1 MEYASKEPEWNLSL
15 ALWHEVKKT
24 DFVLFN
30 GGEKSDGI
38 RMWKCSSWSE
48 HMLSIAS
55 TTARAWRSLSLCM
68 DNVWKRNE
76 NSVRVYMAGSK
87 MHSAKHS
94 MRLLSSL
101 YVWSTGLVS
110 KETSVR
116 LWLLPLRLLHLRE
129 SRPSPSARP
138 FTPPPKPRRF
148 ERCLSL
154 CYHVLASYHLVC
166 SPPTTFQPSLPFIL
180 LLVIFSPVTSNASS

>member
-15 ALWHEVKKT
+15 ALWREVKKT
-24 DFVLFN
+24 DFVRFN

-38 RMWKCSSWSE
+38 RIWKCSAWSE

-110 KETSVR
+110 KDISVR
-116 LWLLPLRLLHLRE
+116 LWLLPLRLLHLRNLE
-129 SRPSPSARP
+129 PHLPPFPSPL
-138 FTPPPKPRRF
+138 PPKKGDLRDWP
-148 ERCLSL
+148 
-154 CYHVLASYHLVC
+154 A
-166 SPPTTFQPSLPFIL
+166 I
-180 LLVIFSPVTSNASS
+180 I

>member
-1 MEYASKEPEWNLSL
+1 
-15 ALWHEVKKT
+15 
-24 DFVLFN
+24 
-30 GGEKSDGI
+30 
-38 RMWKCSSWSE
+38 
-48 HMLSIAS
+48 
-55 TTARAWRSLSLCM
+55 
-68 DNVWKRNE
+68 
-76 NSVRVYMAGSK
+76 
-87 MHSAKHS
+87 

-101 YVWSTGLVS
+101 YVSSTGLVS

-129 SRPSPSARP
+129 SRTSPSSLP
-138 FTPPPKPRRF
+138 FTPPPKQRRF

-180 LLVIFSPVTSNASS
+180 LLVIFSPVTSNASSQESFPLVFFSSPLRGVIGTNLKLFICMFLDYVLTSATNKNQTYGKEKFVHNIS